1 MEKTLQVLNG
11 MERTGVIRRYA
22 IGGAVVAIFYM
33 EPVLTYGL
41 DIFVELPAAGSGLLS
56 LSQVCDYL
64 RAQGYAEERECV
76 NIEGV
81 PVQFLPA
88 FNPLIKEA
96 VAEARD
102 TTFEQTPTRVLR
114 AEHLVA
120 IMLQT
125 GCNKDRERLASFL
138 AERKAR
144 RQWLA
149 LCPFPKKFGP
159 WSGYRP
165 WPRRFSARKGAPCAP
180 GGWKPQSPDWMSG
193 GERDSVG

>member
-11 MERTGVIRRYA
+11 MERAGVIRRYA
-22 IGGAVVAIFYM
+22 IGGAVGAIFYM
-33 EPVLTYGL
+33 EPVLTYDL
-41 DIFVELPAAGSGLLS
+41 DIFIELPTAGSGLLS
-56 LSQVCDYL
+56 LS
-64 RAQGYAEERECV
+64 QGYAEERECV

-125 GCNKDRERLASFL
+125 GRSKDRERLASFIAEVPLNETSL
-138 AERKAR
+138 ASVLERHSLTAKW
-144 RQWLA
+144 Q
-149 LCPFPKKFGP
+149 
-159 WSGYRP
+159 
-165 WPRRFSARKGAPCAP
+165 
-180 GGWKPQSPDWMSG
+180 
-193 GERDSVG
+193 E